1 MGATLRSLRGL
12 DCLSF
17 FLANVRDGLGP
28 YLAIY
33 LLTEKNWNAADIG
46 LIMGLPGFI
55 RILVQTPSGAW
66 IDKTHHKRKLIVFSS
81 LMIGI
86 ACLIDVISPTF
97 MIICISQCIIGL
109 ATSVYTPTVAAI
121 TLGMVGYERLAKRIG
136 RNESFNHIGNVINA
150 LLAGIIGYYMFLEGI
165 FYLVTLM
172 AIASSI
178 SVLMIKK
185 SDIDHSL
192 ARGAKDES
200 NIQHKPVGYT
210 ELVREKNIII
220 LLVTVTLF
228 GFCNG
233 SMMTLVG
240 QKIATTEK
248 ESAYIFMSC
257 CIIIAQLVMIIMA
270 RLSGKLS
277 ANRKRKS
284 IFMVSFLILPL
295 RALLV
300 TLTADP
306 VYLTIT
312 QLFDG
317 IAGGIFG
324 VMVIVIIADLTEGT
338 GRFNFIQGVVTACI
352 GIGTGLSAYVTGQ
365 ISNLFGYNNCFVVLS
380 VASLFT
386 LVFVLYYMPET
397 KDIRKLS
404 VGFR

>member
-28 YLAIY
+28 YLAIF
-33 LLTEKNWNAADIG
+33 LLTEKNWNTADIG
-46 LIMGLPGFI
+46 LVMGLPGFT

-66 IDKTHHKRKLIVFSS
+66 IDQTHHKRKLIVFSS
-81 LMIGI
+81 LIIGF
-86 ACLIDVISPTF
+86 ACLIDVVSPTF
-97 MIICISQCIIGL
+97 LIICLSQIIIGL

-121 TLGMVGYERLAKRIG
+121 TLGMVGYDHLAKRIG
-136 RNESFNHIGNVINA
+136 RNESFNHIGNVLNA
-150 LLAGIIGYYMFLEGI
+150 ILAGAIGYFMFLEGI

-200 NIQHKPVGYT
+200 NIQHKPLGYAQVVK
-210 ELVREKNIII
+210 ERNIII
-220 LLVTVTLF
+220 MLLTVTLF

-240 QKIATTEK
+240 QKIATIEK
-248 ESAYIFMSC
+248 ERAYIFMSC

-270 RLSGKLS
+270 RVSGKLS
-277 ANRKRKS
+277 ENRKRKS
-284 IFMVSFLILPL
+284 IFMVSFIILPL
-295 RALLV
+295 RAILV
-300 TLTADP
+300 SLTSDP
-306 VYLTIT
+306 IYLTIT

-324 VMVIVIIADLTEGT
+324 VMVIIIIADLTEGT

-352 GIGTGLSAYVTGQ
+352 GIGTGASAYVTGQ
-365 ISNLFGYNNCFVVLS
+365 ICNVFGYNNCFLVLAVLS
-380 VASLFT
+380 ILT

-404 VGFR
+404 ISFK